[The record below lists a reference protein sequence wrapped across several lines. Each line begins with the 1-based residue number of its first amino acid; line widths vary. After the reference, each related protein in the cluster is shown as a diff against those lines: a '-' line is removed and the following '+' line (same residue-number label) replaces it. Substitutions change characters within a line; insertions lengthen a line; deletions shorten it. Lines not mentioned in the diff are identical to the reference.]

1 LGSKALDDPQSTAIS
16 LLKYHE
22 KHRGTAA
29 LKDEFKHNQ
38 VQVQVHQ
45 ITDTLLQGSLALVVR
60 TILNVED
67 ETKLDEILSKIDRST
82 PNALE
87 GVLDSYHDASAAVES
102 VASLLLDIKQR
113 NCKAIDV
120 LREMYAKY
128 PPFRYSIENKVCTFT
143 TM

>member
-1 LGSKALDDPQSTAIS
+1 MGSKALDDPQSTAIS
-16 LLKYHE
+16 LIKYHE

-29 LKDEFKHNQ
+29 LKEEFKHNQ
-38 VQVQVHQ
+38 VQVYQ
-45 ITDTLLQGSLALVVR
+45 IIDTHLQGSLALVVR
-60 TILNVED
+60 TILNIED

-82 PNALE
+82 PDALE
-87 GVLDSYHDASAAVES
+87 GVLDSYHDATAAVES

-113 NCKAIDV
+113 NCKAVDV